1 MIRSY
6 KLHSEANGFFY
17 LKLMKSS
24 DVHDLSW
31 SHCFYDLLVV
41 FWIIVKLLTY
51 FHSLSYLGYF
61 IHLF

>member
-1 MIRSY
+1 MLAVLVVNDKH
-6 KLHSEANGFFY
+6 KLHSEANIFFY

-41 FWIIVKLLTY
+41 FGLL
-51 FHSLSYLGYF
+51 
-61 IHLF
+61 

>member
-1 MIRSY
+1 MLAVLVVNDKD
-6 KLHSEANGFFY
+6 KLHSEANGFFFY

-41 FWIIVKLLTY
+41 FGLL
-51 FHSLSYLGYF
+51 
-61 IHLF
+61 